1 MAISSIR
8 LQNFKAIR
16 DSKTIPFTPLTAL
29 IGYNGSGKS
38 SVVEGL
44 ETLQHIVK
52 YGLDAAM
59 QDWRGFEHIWNRH
72 TLHQARKANQ
82 DVPWPHHT
90 NPMHFNMHGRIRQ
103 GAFVYKMDINME
115 PSGDHVFIQ
124 DERVTLGN
132 KVILDRNARKGVETT
147 GEAAVDGELEN
158 FISAWQFLALVPQE
172 MGQPVPQTRTAGR
185 LRLAKNGSN
194 IAEYL
199 LDIRRRDLRVF
210 EGIVETLSYVLD
222 YAKDLQPV
230 ITSEL
235 ERNVY
240 LQLVEGQVK
249 LPGWLLSTG
258 TLRFLALLAV
268 LRHPEPPPLI
278 VIEELENSLDPRTI
292 HLIVDEIRE
301 VVESKASQVII
312 TTHSPYLLDLLD
324 LSHIV
329 LVERIDEH
337 PVFTRPAD
345 EASLQTWR
353 KKFGPGKLYTMNRL
367 GSQK

>member
-1 MAISSIR
+1 MAKVSSIR

-16 DSKTIPFTPLTAL
+16 DSKTIPFAPLTAL

-44 ETLQHIVK
+44 ETLQNIVSH
-52 YGLDAAM
+52 GLDAAM

-72 TLHQARKANQ
+72 SLHKARKANQ
-82 DVPWPHHT
+82 DIPWPHHT
-90 NPMHFNMHGRIRQ
+90 NPMHFNIHGKIKQ

-115 PSGDHVFIQ
+115 PSGDHIFIQ
-124 DERVTLGN
+124 DERATLGG
-132 KVILDRNARKGVETT
+132 KVILRRNDQALEGK
-147 GEAAVDGELEN
+147 AAIDGELKS
-158 FISAWQFLALVPQE
+158 FISAWQFLALVPQG
-172 MGQPVPQTRTAGR
+172 MGQPAPQTRTGER
-185 LRLAKNGSN
+185 LRLSKNGSN

-199 LDIRRRDLRVF
+199 LDIRRRELRVF

-222 YAKDLQPV
+222 YAQDLQPV

-240 LQLVEGQVK
+240 LQLTEGKVK

-268 LRHPEPPPLI
+268 LRHPKPPPLI
-278 VIEELENSLDPRTI
+278 VIEELENGLDPRTI

-301 VVESKASQVII
+301 VVESEASQVII

-324 LSHIV
+324 LSHVV
-329 LVERIDEH
+329 LVERIDEQ

-367 GSQK
+367 GSRQ

>member
-1 MAISSIR
+1 MIRSIR
-8 LQNFKAIR
+8 LRNFKAIR
-16 DSKTIPFTPLTAL
+16 DSKTIPLTPLTAF

-44 ETLQHIVK
+44 ETLQYIVD

-59 QDWRGFEHIWNRH
+59 QEWRGFEHIWNRH
-72 TLHQARKANQ
+72 TPHRARNANQ
-82 DVPWPHHT
+82 NVPWPHHT
-90 NPMHFNMHGRIRQ
+90 NPMHFNVRGRIRQ
-103 GAFVYKMDINME
+103 GAFGYKMDVNME
-115 PSGDHVFIQ
+115 PSGNHIFIQ
-124 DERVTLGN
+124 DERSTVGG
-132 KVILDRNARKGVETT
+132 KVVLERNIQTAGGR
-147 GEAAVDGELEN
+147 AAIDGELKN
-158 FISAWQFLALVPQE
+158 FISAWQFLALVPQG
-172 MGQPVPQTRTAGR
+172 MGQPIPQTRTGEW
-185 LRLAKNGSN
+185 LRLARNGSN

-199 LDIRRRDLRVF
+199 LDIRNRDLRAF

-222 YAKDLQPV
+222 YAQDLQPA

-258 TLRFLALLAV
+258 TLRLLALLAV

-278 VIEELENSLDPRTI
+278 IIEELENGLDPRTI
-292 HLIVDEIRE
+292 HLIVDEIRD
-301 VVESKASQVII
+301 VVESETSQVII

-324 LSHIV
+324 LEHVV
-329 LVERIDEH
+329 LVERIDEQ

-345 EASLQTWR
+345 AESLQTWR
-353 KKFGPGKLYTMNRL
+353 GKFSPGKLYTMGRL
-367 GSQK
+367 GSRK